1 MRMLF
6 LLGLLSGLP
15 ALSTD
20 MYLPAIPTL
29 QALWHISL
37 AEANISVVAFF
48 VCFSVFLLVH
58 GPLSDRIGR
67 KPVLVWGLGLY
78 AVSSFLCAISNSIWM
93 LIAGR
98 VVQAIGAAAAAALS
112 LALAKDLYTG
122 TERQKILAY
131 IGVIMPLCPMIA
143 PMIGGE
149 LLLVMPWRGIFL
161 CQGIAGVLVFLGC
174 LRLKEPLT
182 VFTTGGLLPVIKRY
196 GVLCS
201 NTRFIVLNFA
211 LSFMGVGYFGF
222 VGGSSA
228 IYITGFGVSEQVYGF
243 LFGLNGFAIMAG
255 SFLSSRLCASMTA
268 TTLLRCSLVGMVV
281 AAVVL
286 VITGGL
292 TATSVALSMFSITV
306 FYGMSRPV
314 SNHLL
319 LDLVHNDVGAA
330 SSLMTFSFFV
340 WGAVAMMVISFNWE
354 SKAGMLGWLGFVG
367 ALVPL
372 LAVLAMTRM
381 RRLIV
386 AEVEAGEG
394 DESLAVSSVVDM
406 E

>member
-6 LLGLLSGLP
+6 FLGLLSGLP

-58 GPLSDRIGR
+58 GPISDRVGR
-67 KPVLVWGLGLY
+67 RPVLIWGLGLY
-78 AVSSFLCAISNSIWM
+78 VLSSFVCAVSNSIWM

-122 TERQKILAY
+122 IQRQKILAY

-149 LLLVMPWRGIFL
+149 LLLIMPWRGIFL
-161 CQGIAGVLVFLGC
+161 CQAVAGVLVFLGC

-182 VFTTGGLLPVIKRY
+182 VFTSGGILPVIKRY
-196 GVLCS
+196 GVLFG
-201 NTRFIVLNFA
+201 NTRFFVLNFCLA
-211 LSFMGVGYFGF
+211 FMGLGYFGF
-222 VGGSSA
+222 VAGSSA
-228 IYITGFGVSEQVYGF
+228 IYITGFGVSEQTYGF

-255 SFLSSRLCASMTA
+255 SFLSSRLCTNMA
-268 TTLLRCSLVGMVV
+268 TVTLLRCSLVGMLV
-281 AAVVL
+281 ASAVMVA
-286 VITGGL
+286 TGGL
-292 TATSVALSMFSITV
+292 TATNVALSMFAITV
-306 FYGMSRPV
+306 FYGMTRPV

-319 LDLVHNDVGAA
+319 LDLVQKDVGAA
-330 SSLMTFSFFV
+330 SSLMTFSLFV
-340 WGAVAMMVISFNWE
+340 WGAVAMMVISLDWE
-354 SKAGMLGWLGFVG
+354 SKASMLGWLGFVG
-367 ALVPL
+367 ALIPL
-372 LAVLAMTRM
+372 LAVLAMTRV
-381 RRLIV
+381 RRLVV
-386 AEVEAGEG
+386 AEVEAGK
-394 DESLAVSSVVDM
+394 DDDSLAVSRVVDM

>member
-1 MRMLF
+1 MLF
-6 LLGLLSGLP
+6 LLGLLSGLA

-48 VCFSVFLLVH
+48 ICFSVFLLVH

-78 AVSSFLCAISNSIWM
+78 VASCFVCAGAVSIWM
-93 LIAGR
+93 LIVGR
-98 VVQAIGAAAAAALS
+98 VVQAVGAAAAAALS

-122 TERQKILAY
+122 LERQKVLAY
-131 IGVIMPLCPMIA
+131 IGVIVPLCPMIA

-149 LLLVMPWRGIFL
+149 LLLFMSWRGIFV
-161 CQGIAGVLVFLGC
+161 CQGVAGLLVFIGC
-174 LRLKEPLT
+174 LRLREPL
-182 VFTTGGLLPVIKRY
+182 VDFTSGGVVSVIRRY
-196 GVLCS
+196 GVLCG
-201 NTRFIVLNFA
+201 NTRFVVLNFA
-211 LSFMGVGYFGF
+211 LTFMGMGYFGF

-228 IYITGFGVSEQVYGF
+228 IYITGFGVSEQAYGF

-255 SFLSSRLCASMTA
+255 SFLSSRLCANMA
-268 TTLLRCSLVGMVV
+268 GAVLLRCSLVGMVV
-281 AAVVL
+281 ASIVL
-286 VITGGL
+286 VATGGPS
-292 TATSVALSMFSITV
+292 AESVALSMFAITV

-319 LDLVHNDVGAA
+319 LELVQHDVGAA
-330 SSLMTFSFFV
+330 ASLMTFSFFA
-340 WGAVAMMVISFNWE
+340 WGAVAMLLISCNWE
-354 SKAGMLGWLGFVG
+354 SKAGMLGWLGLAG

-372 LAVLAMTRM
+372 MAVLAMARM
-381 RRLIV
+381 RPLAEAV
-386 AEVEAGEG
+386 AADDLAAADSAG
-394 DESLAVSSVVDM
+394 DTD
-406 E
+406 